1 MFSQLIQSLIDT
13 IYWLASIVPLPVFV
27 FLASIIEEIIAP
39 IPSPLVMTFAGSL
52 AAMQEVGWVYAIFLV
67 AIGAVGK
74 TMGGF
79 IIYMIADKGEDII
92 TRRFSKFFGVSSNQ
106 IELIGKRLDKGWR
119 DNIVLFLLYAA
130 PVVASA
136 PISIAC
142 GLVKINMRS
151 FLVAMFCGTFVKGSF
166 YFYIGYTGAEALVAI
181 SENIRGIEKFSYILI
196 LAIIVAVFASIYL
209 HRKKSVS

>member
-27 FLASIIEEIIAP
+27 FLASITEEIIAP

-52 AAMQEVGWVYAIFLV
+52 AAMQEVGWAYAIFLV

-79 IIYMIADKGEDII
+79 IIYVIADKGEDII
-92 TRRFSKFFGVSSNQ
+92 IRRFGKFFGVSSNQ
-106 IELIGKRLDKGWR
+106 IELIGKRLNKGWR
-119 DNIVLFLLYAA
+119 DNVVLFLLYAA

-142 GLVKINMRS
+142 GLVKINIRS
-151 FLVAMFCGTFVKGSF
+151 FLIAMFSGVFVRNLF
-166 YFYIGYTGAEALVAI
+166 YFYIGYTGAGALVAI

-196 LAIIVAVFASIYL
+196 LAIIVAIFVSIYF
-209 HRKKSVS
+209 HRRKNAS